1 MLTKLSVHST
11 TQVKPSRVGLGTG
24 WVTSYKYLVVKCV
37 LYPILFLNAKI
48 NEKHISATA
57 WKTNGKLKTVLTPK
71 VLPWKPVFNP
81 STV

>member
-1 MLTKLSVHST
+1 MKG
-11 TQVKPSRVGLGTG
+11 GLGTG
-24 WVTSYKYLVVKCV
+24 WVTSYIYLVVKCV

-71 VLPWKPVFNP
+71 VLRWKPVFNP
-81 STV
+81 STAEAPS